1 MKNIYKISFAALV
14 AAPLLGLFSQNTYAA
29 MPSAFKDENFYNCVR
44 EMFNFEYPGEAMPPE
59 SVLTNEQLGKVNEL
73 YCGYR
78 DIADVSGLELMT
90 SLTVLSL
97 WDNNIASIDV
107 SKNVNL
113 VQLDAIK
120 NNIASIDVSHNPSLT
135 ILQVDGDVVV
145 DTGIIPQKDNNRLKY
160 DLSSLKFLD
169 TEAIATVDGLSQGR
183 FGIFDYCM
191 PPDEDGNY
199 FEDPLCNSDNITYD
213 RGDRV
218 LYVNDFFALE
228 GFPQIIEYIPTTTYT
243 NISYSTTANTRATQ
257 TVYARAFA
265 KLKLAEPE
273 SEPESEPDSNPDGP
287 LSPDTGYFTENFGA
301 TDAVFGIILAAVSL
315 CVTVILS
322 LYFKHKRKNLRL
334 E

>member
-14 AAPLLGLFSQNTYAA
+14 ATPLLGLFSQNTYAA
-29 MPSAFKDENFYNCVR
+29 MPGTFKDENFYNCVV
-44 EMFNFEYPGEAMPPE
+44 EMFDFEYPGEAIAE
-59 SVLTNEQLGKVNEL
+59 SGLTNEQLGKVNKL
-73 YCGYR
+73 YCIYR

-90 SLTVLSL
+90 SLTVLDL
-97 WDNNIASIDV
+97 WDNNLTSIDV

-113 VQLDAIK
+113 VRFDATK
-120 NNIASIDVSHNPSLT
+120 NNLTSIDVSHNPNLT
-135 ILQVDGDVVV
+135 ILRVDGDVVV
-145 DTGIIPQKDNNRLKY
+145 DTGIIPQKDNNGLKY

-169 TEAIATVDGLSQGR
+169 TEAIAAVDEWLVPQGG
-183 FGIFDYCM
+183 FGIFDYCT
-191 PPDEDGNY
+191 PPDENGDY
-199 FEDPLCNSDNITYD
+199 FEGPLCNSDNITYD
-213 RGDRV
+213 RGNQV
-218 LYVNDFFALE
+218 LYVNDFFALDD
-228 GFPQIIEYIPTTTYT
+228 FPQIIELFAPQ
-243 NISYSTTANTRATQ
+243 NISYSTTTNTRAAQ

-301 TDAVFGIILAAVSL
+301 TDAVSGIILAVVSL